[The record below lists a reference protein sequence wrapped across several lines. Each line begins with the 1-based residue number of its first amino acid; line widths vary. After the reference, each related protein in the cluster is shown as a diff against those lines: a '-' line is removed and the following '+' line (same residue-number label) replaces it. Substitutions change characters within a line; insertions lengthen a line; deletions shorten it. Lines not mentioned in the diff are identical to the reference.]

1 MLILICTKR
10 EELSTINKGGK
21 GMIILNITN
30 PMTIFL
36 LLLATILLIFLGHE
50 LKKSYIVAIPL
61 SVFSLLLITHVL
73 ALLTLTP
80 ETINLSTTVIFCIV
94 EDCAFILVS
103 LLSYL
108 WIDDIEA
115 KVRNKKSIDN
125 SLDWF
130 WKKI

>member
-1 MLILICTKR
+1 
-10 EELSTINKGGK
+10 
-21 GMIILNITN
+21 MIILNITN

-36 LLLATILLIFLGHE
+36 LLIATILLIFLGHE
-50 LKKSYIVAIPL
+50 LKKSYI
-61 SVFSLLLITHVL
+61 
-73 ALLTLTP
+73 ALLTLSA
-80 ETINLSTTVIFCIV
+80 ETIELSTTLIWCIV

-115 KVRNKKSIDN
+115 KVKNKKSIDN

>member
-1 MLILICTKR
+1 
-10 EELSTINKGGK
+10 
-21 GMIILNITN
+21 MIILNITN